1 MVSFQ
6 PSKASRIMN
15 PVPFLCLFGASVLNA
30 AAAPPNVLIFFA
42 DDLGQRDLVCYHPE
56 SFYETPNLDKLA
68 AGGVR
73 FTDGYSANPV
83 CSPTRYALATGKWP
97 TRSGL
102 TNYLAGTRVERFRP
116 APLTLRLPAEETT
129 LAESLRPAGYG
140 TTYVGKWHLGES
152 ETDWPEHHG
161 FDKNIGGWSAGHPK
175 SWFSPYKN
183 PRLKDGP
190 AGEYLTDRLADESI
204 ATLKAAKASGKP
216 FFLCH
221 SFYQVHTPLKAPEE
235 LVAKYKAKAE
245 KLGIKDRFGVEQ
257 QHFISE
263 KGPRRVREVQGLPV
277 YAAMMEAMDRAAGKI
292 LAALDELGLAENTL
306 VVFTADNGGLST
318 SEGHPT
324 SNLPFRA
331 GKGWVYEGG
340 IRVPFIVRWP
350 GVAPAGKVEATPV
363 STIDIVPT
371 ALAAAG
377 LKVAGVDG
385 KDLAPLLR
393 GGEFA
398 PRDLYWHYPHY
409 GNQGGFPGGAIRSG
423 NWKLV
428 ENYEN
433 GLTSLYDLSK
443 DVGERNDLAEAD
455 KERAAAMTAK
465 LHAWYRETGA
475 KFLGA
480 KKDGPEPWKP

>member
-1 MVSFQ
+1 MTRTIL
-6 PSKASRIMN
+6 PAALAASLAI
-15 PVPFLCLFGASVLNA
+15 
-30 AAAPPNVLIFFA
+30 AAPAGAAPTNVLVMFA

-56 SFYETPNLDKLA
+56 SFYETPNLDRLA

-97 TRSGL
+97 TRAGL
-102 TNYLAGTRVERFRP
+102 TNYLAGVRVEKFRP
-116 APLTLRLPAEETT
+116 APLTRELPAAETT
-129 LAESLRPAGYG
+129 LAEALRPAGYHN
-140 TTYVGKWHLGES
+140 TYVGKWHLGEN

-161 FDKNIGGWSAGHPK
+161 YHDNIGGFRAGHPK
-175 SWFSPYKN
+175 SWFSPYQN

-190 AGEYLTDRLADESI
+190 EGEYLTDRLADETI
-204 ATLKAAKASGKP
+204 KALKAAKASGNP
-216 FFLCH
+216 FFISH
-221 SFYQVHTPLKAPEE
+221 SFYQVHTPLRAPQE
-235 LVAKYKAKAE
+235 LVGKYTAKAAR
-245 KLGIKDRFGVEQ
+245 LGIQDRFGLEQ
-257 QHFISE
+257 QHFISD

-277 YAAMMEAMDRAAGKI
+277 YAAMMEAMDRAAGRI

-306 VVFTADNGGLST
+306 VVFTSDNGGLST

-324 SNLPFRA
+324 SNLPFRG

-350 GVAPAGKVEATPV
+350 GVAPAGKVEPTPV
-363 STIDIVPT
+363 STIDIFPT

-377 LKVAGVDG
+377 GKPAGVDG

-393 GGEFA
+393 GEAFPA
-398 PRDLYWHYPHY
+398 RDLFWHYPHY

-428 ENYEN
+428 ENYED
-433 GLTSLYDLSK
+433 GRTSLYDLA
-443 DVGERNDLAEAD
+443 DDPGERKDLAD
-455 KERAAAMTAK
+455 DQKERVAEMKAK

-480 KKDGPEPWKP
+480 KKDGPEPWRP